1 MRLIDADAL
10 KSELIAFYADSAELF
25 NEVSCLVDSAKT
37 AETVPV
43 VLCRDCKFIIDRD
56 DGTHGCYRHFVDE
69 CEPDDFCSYGE
80 RSTVD
85 GLKPCPFC
93 GSQNIGI
100 VYTRANGIP
109 SGDNG
114 WRAEIKCKCG
124 ANMKFWALEKS
135 WAKESITKAWNCRTG
150 KEDQDG

>member
-10 KSELIAFYADSAELF
+10 KSELIAFYVDSAELC
-25 NEVSCLVDSAKT
+25 NEVSHLVDSAKT
-37 AETVPV
+37 AEAVPV
-43 VLCRDCKFIIDRD
+43 AICRDCKFIIDRD

-80 RSTVD
+80 RSTID

-93 GSQNIGI
+93 GSQIGI

-109 SGDNG
+109 SGDDG